1 MGEIHLKIQWN
12 FILALLFALI
22 VAIFAV
28 INVDSVQI
36 DYLFGTANIPL
47 ILIILSSAL
56 LGGFITGSF
65 GLVRSYKLQKQIK
78 SLTKEKA
85 ALEKALEEKSAIKM
99 EKTEQKKDDKL
110 EKADNEKPKNSEQ

>member
-1 MGEIHLKIQWN
+1 MKIQWN

-36 DYLFGTANIPL
+36 DYLFGTARIPL
-47 ILIILSSAL
+47 ILIILGSAL

-65 GLVRSYKLQKQIK
+65 GFVRSYKLQKQIK
-78 SLTKEKA
+78 LLTKEKA
-85 ALEKALEEKSAIKM
+85 ALEKLAAEKAAIKS
-99 EKTEQKKDDKL
+99 EKTDQKKDNKL
-110 EKADNEKPKNSEQ
+110 EKEENEKSKNSEQ

>member
-1 MGEIHLKIQWN
+1 MKIQWN

-36 DYLFGTANIPL
+36 DYLFGTAKIPL
-47 ILIILSSAL
+47 ILIILGSAL

-85 ALEKALEEKSAIKM
+85 ALEKSLVEKDTIKI
-99 EKTEQKKDDKL
+99 EKVDQKKDDNP
-110 EKADNEKPKNSEQ
+110 EKVENEKPKNSEQ